1 MSLCCFSRFVWLPV
15 AAFVLSKSG
24 PLWAGEKV
32 LVAGDSLTKEYR
44 SEFPALFPS
53 NPAAWEAR
61 NWIEILDARR
71 HDQFDL
77 GIWSVYSDLRLTGHE
92 FNWAKPG
99 GTVREFRNFLRQ
111 TADAGAEIKASSG
124 GEALWALFPA
134 WRTTF
139 ANYTGQAQRVVIF
152 FGGNDL
158 ALGNSDPE
166 TNPVVEGQPRQID
179 YESIYAGTFGEGSS
193 PLRMQ
198 NSIRSNLKSVIEFF
212 RNPRTFSDGSP
223 RAPRFTGPMIL
234 CAVPHVGCTPK
245 LQAEVGTDP
254 VRTAVLTQ
262 MLEVLNKDIRDF
274 AATKDVG
281 FADTYAVTKAI
292 LDPAPFQIGGV
303 TFYKQADEACR
314 PRYLFS
320 GDGFHPNTAVHAKV
334 AQVVADAFL
343 EKYPAMA
350 PDQARLSDH
359 EIITQVL
366 GLPGDLGYVEWMTE
380 AGLPVE
386 QRGPLS
392 DPDKDGIPNAMEY
405 VLAGRNPA
413 GQDAEAPFTAVSEP
427 DPVGGGEVLTITWW
441 PRFKENAYA
450 DLIPQVSS
458 GLRDWHPLPLP
469 QVINLPDGGC
479 RVHLAITEGAALYF
493 RLAAVRIL

>member
-1 MSLCCFSRFVWLPV
+1 
-15 AAFVLSKSG
+15 
-24 PLWAGEKV
+24 
-32 LVAGDSLTKEYR
+32 
-44 SEFPALFPS
+44 
-53 NPAAWEAR
+53 
-61 NWIEILDARR
+61 
-71 HDQFDL
+71 
-77 GIWSVYSDLRLTGHE
+77 
-92 FNWAKPG
+92 
-99 GTVREFRNFLRQ
+99 
-111 TADAGAEIKASSG
+111 
-124 GEALWALFPA
+124 
-134 WRTTF
+134 
-139 ANYTGQAQRVVIF
+139 
-152 FGGNDL
+152 
-158 ALGNSDPE
+158 
-166 TNPVVEGQPRQID
+166 
-179 YESIYAGTFGEGSS
+179 
-193 PLRMQ
+193 
-198 NSIRSNLKSVIEFF
+198 
-212 RNPRTFSDGSP
+212 
-223 RAPRFTGPMIL
+223 MIL

-262 MLEVLNKDIRDF
+262 MLEVLNTEIRDF

-281 FADTYAVTKAI
+281 FADTYALTKAI

-303 TFYKQADEACR
+303 TFYKQADDACR

-350 PDQARLSDH
+350 PGLTRLRDH

-413 GQDAEAPFTAVSEP
+413 EQDAEAPFTVVSEP
-427 DPVGGGEVLTITWW
+427 DPAGGGEVLTITWW

-458 GLRDWHPLPLP
+458 ELRNWHPLPVP

-479 RVHLAITEGAALYF
+479 RVHLAITEGAARYF
-493 RLAAVRIL
+493 RLAAVRML